1 VWASAVL
8 WKLALFHLFLQ
19 EKRCHCGDFFL
30 FWLIL
35 TTVHFVRND
44 INFMPSITYLK
55 LFVSQLRLIFTPFLR
70 CLFTD
75 RTPQSGASRY
85 LNLLTGQKSAF
96 SPRRGDSLHRF
107 TWNLVQP
114 MGMWV
119 RLAVQ
124 NFMPI
129 SIQGGNAVPK
139 WQKFPLLVKSRP
151 AGANTFT
158 DFYNC

>member
-1 VWASAVL
+1 MPLLFSQCLWCLLTDCSSLQHVVWSL
-8 WKLALFHLFLQ
+8 SLLHLTLISLPHYRVKCEQVQFC
-19 EKRCHCGDFFL
+19 ENSHCSTCFYKKKDVIVVIFL

-107 TWNLVQP
+107 T
-114 MGMWV
+114 
-119 RLAVQ
+119 
-124 NFMPI
+124 
-129 SIQGGNAVPK
+129 
-139 WQKFPLLVKSRP
+139 
-151 AGANTFT
+151 
-158 DFYNC
+158 